1 MRGKEYSRE
10 FCLGQHSKTKVELN
24 PSRQLR
30 QLRHAVV
37 RFWRWEGLSKEV
49 RSKGN
54 NGAGMLWGS
63 RWKPIKRKEK
73 QRATILNHVYYFL
86 TSLTKS
92 EMLRHLFK
100 KYLLYHL
107 KMICAWL
114 CLCGYV
120 HMSTDRFPG
129 GGGRSSCELPDVCG
143 WWELNASPLQEQNM
157 LLTTSQLGP
166 IGNFPKVQVYPTFS
180 WSLHCWSSLV
190 PDQSGMVPII
200 GSYHWLPLGRHQWQE
215 VTTFITC
222 STDAYQ
228 SLGKGRRDRMLNLH
242 GLWRGWN
249 SMQ

>member
-54 NGAGMLWGS
+54 NGAGMLQGS
-63 RWKPIKRKEK
+63 RWKLLKRKEK
-73 QRATILNHVYYFL
+73 QRAPILNHVYYFL
-86 TSLTKS
+86 TSQTKS
-92 EMLRHLFK
+92 EMLRQLFK

-120 HMSTDRFPG
+120 HMSTGSLEVEVEAVVSCLMCVGDRN
-129 GGGRSSCELPDVCG
+129 
-143 WWELNASPLQEQNM
+143 WM
-157 LLTTSQLGP
+157 
-166 IGNFPKVQVYPTFS
+166 QV
-180 WSLHCWSSLV
+180 LCKIRICCWPRVNLV
-190 PDQSGMVPII
+190 
-200 GSYHWLPLGRHQWQE
+200 L
-215 VTTFITC
+215 
-222 STDAYQ
+222 
-228 SLGKGRRDRMLNLH
+228 
-242 GLWRGWN
+242 
-249 SMQ
+249 